1 MQTTL
6 IILAL
11 VAGTAAQFSA
21 TAQQNI
27 VDSHNTLRS
36 KIAKGTYVAKGT
48 TEPAGADLLKLKWD
62 SSIGTSAQ
70 NYANTCPTGHSG
82 AAGLGENIYWSWTSG
97 TFPSNLDSYGVSA
110 SNSWEQEFQD
120 YGWTS
125 NVLDVNTFNTGI
137 GHATQMAWSKTGS
150 LGCGVKNCGPDSSM
164 NNWNRLVVVCQYKA
178 QGNVLNTPIYQKGST
193 CSACPSGTSCESSSG
208 LCA

>member
-1 MQTTL
+1 MQYSL
-6 IILAL
+6 ILLAL
-11 VAGTAAQFSA
+11 FVAGSFAQFSS
-21 TAQQNI
+21 TAQQAI
-27 VDSHNTLRS
+27 VDAHNNLRS
-36 KIAKGTYVAKGT
+36 QIAKGTYVAKGT
-48 TEPAGADLLKLKWD
+48 KKQSGADILKLKWD

-97 TFPSNLDSYGVSA
+97 TFGALDSYGVPA
-110 SNSWEQEFQD
+110 SNSWQQEFQD

-125 NVLDVNTFNTGI
+125 NTLDVATFNTGI

-150 LGCGVKNCGPDSSM
+150 LGCGIKNCGPDASM

-178 QGNVLNTPIYQKGST
+178 QGNVLNNQIYQTGAT
-193 CSACPSGTSCESSSG
+193 CSACPSGTSCESASG
-208 LCA
+208 LCI